1 MPFSEENVLDFVKW
15 LEKSYFV
22 ERALGRI
29 EKLLAPEFMMVG
41 TGRREV
47 CYDMPQMRF
56 LLQQEQSGFHDT
68 FLVLSAHY
76 SVRTLTP
83 EVFSVCG
90 ELVVRENNESCEML
104 DLPVRVTIIL
114 RAEQGCLLLSQLHLS
129 LPSPDQDDAEFFP
142 RLLVGENISTL
153 RRLADERSAE
163 LRERNRDLDA
173 LMNNIPGGVMCCDAT
188 DELNLLQ
195 FSDGLLSMLGYTREE
210 LGTVFHNR
218 FSEMIYEPDIA
229 PTWEAVHA
237 QLEKGNTKLIEYRM
251 ARKDGGL
258 IWVQDRGQL
267 MRRED
272 GREVFYCI
280 LLDITETK
288 KAQEDLRLSLERHQ
302 IIMDQTND
310 IIFEW
315 QVKQDTLTFSPNWE
329 KKFGYEPVRENV
341 HARLLDNPHLHP
353 DDVPLLRRK
362 MSDILER
369 EPYQEAELRIQKRDG
384 GYLWCRVR
392 ATLQKDRA
400 GEPAKAVYRNNLTV
414 SFQDSNQVAVF
425 LCF

>member
-288 KAQEDLRLSLERHQ
+288 KAQEDLDMYPEFWTH
-302 IIMDQTND
+302 
-310 IIFEW
+310 
-315 QVKQDTLTFSPNWE
+315 
-329 KKFGYEPVRENV
+329 KKLN
-341 HARLLDNPHLHP
+341 
-353 DDVPLLRRK
+353 
-362 MSDILER
+362 
-369 EPYQEAELRIQKRDG
+369 
-384 GYLWCRVR
+384 
-392 ATLQKDRA
+392 
-400 GEPAKAVYRNNLTV
+400 
-414 SFQDSNQVAVF
+414 
-425 LCF
+425 

>member
-90 ELVVRENNESCEML
+90 ELVVRE
-104 DLPVRVTIIL
+104 R
-114 RAEQGCLLLSQLHLS
+114 CLLLSQLHLS

-315 QVKQDTLTFSPNWE
+315 QVKQDTLTSRPTGKRNSAMSRCGKMFMRTCWTTRICILMMYHCCGARCRIFWKENPIRRRNFAFRS
-329 KKFGYEPVRENV
+329 GTGAICGAVCVRRCRKT
-341 HARLLDNPHLHP
+341 ARVNRP
-353 DDVPLLRRK
+353 
-362 MSDILER
+362 
-369 EPYQEAELRIQKRDG
+369 KR
-384 GYLWCRVR
+384 W
-392 ATLQKDRA
+392 A
-400 GEPAKAVYRNNLTV
+400 
-414 SFQDSNQVAVF
+414 
-425 LCF
+425 